1 MIGPFVAAVSLKV
14 SLIIPKAIF
23 DVSADWINWGKK
35 IIFFS
40 YCLPTVSKAGMRIL
54 LIISK
59 PGVVFN
65 NSFVALVT
73 SSFKPWRTI
82 SFKVNVEV
90 SFFVMVSW
98 LARRS
103 IYTAASWS

>member
-14 SLIIPKAIF
+14 SLIIPKANFLMFQQIESIE
-23 DVSADWINWGKK
+23 VKRLY
-35 IIFFS
+35 FFS

-73 SSFKPWRTI
+73 SSFKP
-82 SFKVNVEV
+82 
-90 SFFVMVSW
+90 
-98 LARRS
+98 
-103 IYTAASWS
+103 